1 MDIES
6 APSSCRASGAR
17 PSRTSLDTRVPLAR
31 AACAHVTLLGLK
43 PVEIKTL
50 ESLTSPCLS
59 EATLPWRAQ
68 SFVTYRPTSPIH
80 RSEIAQLAPLHADG
94 LQACNERR
102 GPRSSAASR
111 RGQHPRP
118 RPRGTARKDVGCAAA
133 YFSLHAADVDP
144 RKVNVQSA
152 SSVRNAQVLALSCPR
167 SQRAVHRI

>member
-1 MDIES
+1 M
-6 APSSCRASGAR
+6 
-17 PSRTSLDTRVPLAR
+17 DTRVPLVR

-80 RSEIAQLAPLHADG
+80 RSAIAQLAPLHADG

-102 GPRSSAASR
+102 GRTSSGGEHVTSPSLLTLRDTVFGCLAT
-111 RGQHPRP
+111 
-118 RPRGTARKDVGCAAA
+118 GTASEATT
-133 YFSLHAADVDP
+133 
-144 RKVNVQSA
+144 
-152 SSVRNAQVLALSCPR
+152 
-167 SQRAVHRI
+167 